1 MEENYADKLEIF
13 LCTTPLSGKLFSLSL
28 SLVVCHADLQRS
40 PLGSHHFF
48 IQTLGVFK
56 LLKANMLCIID
67 YCSDF

>member
-1 MEENYADKLEIF
+1 MA
-13 LCTTPLSGKLFSLSL
+13 LSGKLFSLSL